1 MFIVTILLALANIS
15 GIGGGGLIIPIAISN
30 FGFPTREA
38 IAVSNSTIFLGG
50 VARFFLYSIYE
61 KHPHNENKMVID
73 HSITSIMIPMVLV
86 GSYMGVMLNVLLPE
100 VALAIILTLLLA
112 YLTYSTTN
120 KGLKLWAI
128 ETVDNKRG
136 PSYKE
141 SEEELE
147 KEGEQMSLIEKPT
160 PKKRK
165 GKSEDISEDAEN
177 GIKKPENTP

>member
-1 MFIVTILLALANIS
+1 
-15 GIGGGGLIIPIAISN
+15 
-30 FGFPTREA
+30 
-38 IAVSNSTIFLGG
+38 VSNSTIFLGG